1 MEERDGF
8 ITMTLEE
15 QIIAAI
21 DELWLEGD
29 NVTLHNI
36 WLQTTHEFHEVR
48 IALYLMQTNKT
59 INVDDTG
66 NYIQRSKAYRRRI
79 SDEQ

>member
-1 MEERDGF
+1 
-8 ITMTLEE
+8 MTLEE

-29 NVTLHNI
+29 KVSLHNI
-36 WLQTTHEFHEVR
+36 WLQTTHDFHEVR

-59 INVDDTG
+59 INVDDAG
-66 NYIQRSKAYRRRI
+66 NYIQRSKAYRRRT
-79 SDEQ
+79 SGHEQS